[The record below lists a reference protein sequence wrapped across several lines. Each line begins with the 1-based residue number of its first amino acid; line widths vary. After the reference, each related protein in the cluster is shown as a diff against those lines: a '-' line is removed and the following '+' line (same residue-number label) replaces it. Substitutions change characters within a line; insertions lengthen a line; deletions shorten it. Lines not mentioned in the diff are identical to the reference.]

1 MASEEAANVAA
12 AAPEEPNQT
21 YADKEKMLQLF
32 QVDAGLD
39 PDEEVA
45 TSAVDLLE
53 ETKITK
59 GWQIRKLSDKL
70 LEKIVSPD
78 SHLQEFLLTT
88 EVRDLLVKWS
98 EEPPP
103 PAPAPADSS
112 SSAAGFAMMAEALN
126 SLREENA
133 KQREETAKSP

>member
-1 MASEEAANVAA
+1 MASEDAANVAA
-12 AAPEEPNQT
+12 AVPEEPNQT
-21 YADKEKMLQLF
+21 YTDKEKMLQLF

-53 ETKITK
+53 EAKITK

-78 SHLQEFLLTT
+78 SHLQEFLLIT
-88 EVRDLLVKWS
+88 EVRDLLVK
-98 EEPPP
+98 
-103 PAPAPADSS
+103 
-112 SSAAGFAMMAEALN
+112 
-126 SLREENA
+126 
-133 KQREETAKSP
+133 